1 MYGMEIGSGRGY
13 TGVKRQIKRN
23 VLFNG
28 KLYFDTYR
36 MSQNE
41 LAPMR

>member
-13 TGVKRQIKRN
+13 ADVKREIKRN

-36 MSQNE
+36 MSQSE